1 MIEEARLQIESL
13 QGGIITL
20 GTAALAIIALLAM
33 FALFK
38 RMIGS
43 TGGDLDDQ
51 RTIDRLNRSSFDRD
65 TYRNYRYSGVDM
77 KAGPKGHLP

>member
-20 GTAALAIIALLAM
+20 GIAALSVIAMLVIFRMAKGMISGTGDDEPWTEAKERKL
-33 FALFK
+33 FA
-38 RMIGS
+38 RYAY
-43 TGGDLDDQ
+43 DD
-51 RTIDRLNRSSFDRD
+51 R
-65 TYRNYRYSGVDM
+65 YRNSDM